1 MFLLLV
7 SHSPDQDLFAPHARR
22 MCTRAVQ
29 NYTYSRRGTNKTN
42 WECEA
47 ARFSLLIDCNYC
59 KQVVVVEGTTVFLST
74 CGGVGTC
81 LIAIICNRVFRAMSR
96 VECIFVSA
104 IKNHIC
110 NSRAYRQRATRRREA
125 TFLLYL
131 PAPCSTHQLTSP
143 HALLD
148 GWRSYYGVHIILVA
162 LWGTYTSKGVRYYY
176 T

>member
-22 MCTRAVQ
+22 MCTWAVQ

-74 CGGVGTC
+74 CPTCILAAAAASVLVWLQSYVIVCFAPWVVLNAYLFQQLKITFAIHEHIVNARLGDEKPLFCSTC
-81 LIAIICNRVFRAMSR
+81 LP
-96 VECIFVSA
+96 FVPPT
-104 IKNHIC
+104 
-110 NSRAYRQRATRRREA
+110 NSLARMHCWMDDVPIMEY
-125 TFLLYL
+125 
-131 PAPCSTHQLTSP
+131 
-143 HALLD
+143 
-148 GWRSYYGVHIILVA
+148 ILF
-162 LWGTYTSKGVRYYY
+162 
-176 T
+176 